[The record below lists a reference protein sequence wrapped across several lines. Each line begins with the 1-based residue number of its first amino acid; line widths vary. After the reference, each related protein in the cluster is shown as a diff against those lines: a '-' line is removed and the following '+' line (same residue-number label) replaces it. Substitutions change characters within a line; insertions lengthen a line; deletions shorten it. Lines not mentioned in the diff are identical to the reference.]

1 MHKLYHSAVQGKID
15 FFLLLLEDASKEL
28 VLNPPN
34 LVHSGDDHDRGNV
47 GAEHNV

>member
-1 MHKLYHSAVQGKID
+1 MHKLYHSTVQGKTD
-15 FFLLLLEDASKEL
+15 FLLLLLEDASKGL

-34 LVHSGDDHDRGNV
+34 LVQFGDDHDRGNL